1 MFLLVPAYPGCP
13 GQKPLNACVCVCVC
27 VFLADCKYGLLVLA
41 DNKIDCFLFNPEVTW
56 LFVLASKI
64 SLLIIH
70 VLMKAF
76 VVECRI

>member
-1 MFLLVPAYPGCP
+1 MFLLVPTCPGCP
-13 GQKPLNACVCVCVC
+13 GQKPLNACVCVC

-76 VVECRI
+76 VVGCRI